1 MSKAQKQMVLNRKE
15 NMVFERILHIHLI
28 GPEDEVAQKEM
39 RMLKKK
45 IYNKIRVMAVA
56 KDLLILKVH
65 LSKKEE
71 KDLLKLIK
79 GFSRLLVWT
88 EWW

>member
-1 MSKAQKQMVLNRKE
+1 MSKAQKQMALNRKE

-56 KDLLILKVH
+56 KDSLILKVH

-71 KDLLKLIK
+71 KDLLKTVK